1 MSSHDL
7 GIGKYNSPPNQKIRS
22 SDLTNKTILVIGA
35 SSGFGAIIVKELRN
49 SNATVLTTVNSDT
62 KLQSD
67 FQLNLLNKDEI
78 AILGQ
83 SLFTNELKLDGVV
96 NCAGIAEKPKKL
108 SRSSEIEFEEVIAI
122 NFTSVYYLIK
132 TLQPHLNMNS
142 MFIQLAGGGASG
154 PMKYLPAYSASKAGV
169 VRLIETIAE
178 ELKESFININCLG
191 PGPLES
197 KMTNS
202 LLSISDPEIQ
212 ESIRS
217 LIPGKF
223 GYIDPEHT
231 AKCVSAMLSESFVKT
246 SGKFF
251 SAQWDDWSNIDSLIL
266 AANCSSSSYALRR
279 VLCMEE

>member
-1 MSSHDL
+1 MSSHNL
-7 GIGKYNSPPNQKIRS
+7 GIGKYNSPLNQKIRS

-35 SSGFGAIIVKELRN
+35 SSGFGAIIVKELQN
-49 SNATVLTTVNSDT
+49 SNAKVLTTVNSDT
-62 KLQSD
+62 KLHSD
-67 FQLNLLNKDEI
+67 FKLNLLNKDEI

-96 NCAGIAEKPKKL
+96 NCAGIAEKPNKL
-108 SRSSEIEFEEVIAI
+108 SHSSEIEFEEVIAI

-132 TLQPHLNMNS
+132 TLQPHLNNFS

-178 ELKESFININCLG
+178 ELKESLININCLG
-191 PGPLES
+191 PGPFKSE
-197 KMTNS
+197 MTNS
-202 LLSISDPEIQ
+202 LLATSDPEIRA
-212 ESIRS
+212 SIRS

-251 SAQWDDWSNIDSLIL
+251 SAQWDDWTDIERLVSS
-266 AANCSSSSYALRR
+266 ANCSSSSYSLRR